1 MKLCRGVNMIEGH
14 KIEAKTFIIPESI
27 PLVAS
32 KSYKAVNLSYNVKDN
47 YFITQ
52 LIGVPITGNEE
63 IDNYIAE
70 NNIASSIS
78 ETIFY
83 DINTKNKDLQQRFPN
98 RLANTVHM
106 LSEKQQI
113 ELAKS
118 LFEMSCCK
126 ANKQITESNRIMCSI
141 KNYFMDCIYLSPLSY
156 EKEDNIIED
165 MEKQFLNDKSVLDFS
180 GKDIDNF
187 DFSTLNIEGFKSLQP
202 ELFDTEYD
210 SYIVS
215 QDKS

>member
-1 MKLCRGVNMIEGH
+1 MTEGH

-32 KSYKAVNLSYNVKDN
+32 KSYKAVNLSYNVKEN

-63 IDNYIAE
+63 IDNYITE

-83 DINTKNKDLQQRFPN
+83 DINTKNKDLQQRFPS

-165 MEKQFLNDKSVLDFS
+165 MEKQFLNDKSVLDFT

-202 ELFDTEYD
+202 ELIDTEYD

-215 QDKS
+215 QDKF